1 MRDSRWEP
9 PPDGWI
15 KCNFDSSYRNDRD
28 FSGLGWIVR
37 DDKDSYLASRL
48 AKIRGVSSILEAEAS
63 GFLYALQDYNRCE
76 V

>member
-1 MRDSRWEP
+1 MRDSRWE

-15 KCNFDSSYRNDRD
+15 KCNFDSSYRNDQD

-37 DDKDSYLASRL
+37 DDKGSYLASRL
-48 AKIRGVSSILEAEAS
+48 AKIRGVSQFWKRKLVVSCML
-63 GFLYALQDYNRCE
+63 YNRCE